1 MTTSVRPGAGSS
13 NAARRDVVSERL
25 LKGSVRKSYAP
36 VVDIDW
42 QAPIDPDKFFLP
54 PRVVSLY
61 GTPLWDSM
69 SREEQIELSRQEL
82 ANTLSAGIWFENILN
97 QALLRKMMHQDPTS
111 KSTHYELTELGDE
124 TRHMVMFGKAI
135 DKIGAKPVRPRL
147 YQRMIINTLPFF
159 FRGSVLWVAALVGE
173 EIFDSLQRQ
182 MMDDPE
188 LQPMVQRLMR
198 IHVTEEARH
207 IQFARDGLRQ
217 RTPSMRWYTRAWVA
231 NLNGVGGY
239 FFRYLFTNKVQYARV
254 GLDARAARR
263 IARASAHRREV
274 QVSGFAPL
282 AAFLEEVG
290 LMGRIGRRMWRRSGF
305 LPAKTPPLT
314 AAASGSATSVE
325 TDLTEEVFDGFAIL
339 DNGEGDRRVHVRL
352 TGHLDPIDGKYHWRG
367 TILDAPATVAAG
379 PVRLTIGTRTVD
391 ARITERTSQGTH
403 SIAGIGE
410 PPFELES
417 ADGPEVSAAG

>member
-1 MTTSVRPGAGSS
+1 MTTSVRPDGGS
-13 NAARRDVVSERL
+13 ARAERRDAFSERL

-54 PRVVSLY
+54 PRIVSLY
-61 GTPLWDSM
+61 GTSLWDSM

-111 KSTHYELTELGDE
+111 NSTHYELTELGDE

-159 FRGSVLWVAALVGE
+159 FRGSVLWVAALIGE

-217 RTPSMRWYTRAWVA
+217 RTPSMRWYKRAWVA

-254 GLDARAARR
+254 GLNARAARR

-274 QVSGFAPL
+274 QISGFAPL

-305 LPAKTPPLT
+305 LPAKAPQALT
-314 AAASGSATSVE
+314 AGEAAGSGAGV
-325 TDLTEEVFDGFAIL
+325 TEEVYDGFAIL
-339 DNGEGDRRVHVRL
+339 DTGDGDRRVHVRL
-352 TGHLDPIDGKYHWRG
+352 TGHLDPIDGQYHWRG
-367 TILDAPATVAAG
+367 TILDAPSTVAAG
-379 PVRLTIGTRTVD
+379 PVKLSIGARTVD

-403 SIAGIGE
+403 SIAGIGA
-410 PPFELES
+410 PPFELDEV
-417 ADGPEVSAAG
+417 EVSAAG

>member
-1 MTTSVRPGAGSS
+1 MTASVRSTGSA
-13 NAARRDVVSERL
+13 NAATRDAFSERL

-42 QAPIDPDKFFLP
+42 DAPLDPDKFFLP
-54 PRVVSLY
+54 PRIVSLY
-61 GTPLWDSM
+61 GTPLWDTM

-97 QALLRKMMHQDPTS
+97 QSLLRKMMHQDPTS
-111 KSTHYELTELGDE
+111 HSTHYELTELGDE

-147 YQRMIINTLPFF
+147 YQRIIINSLPFA

-182 MMDDPE
+182 MMDDPD

-207 IQFARDGLRQ
+207 IQFARDGLRK
-217 RTPSMRWYTRAWVA
+217 RMPSMPWYTRVWVA
-231 NLNGVGGY
+231 NLNGAGGP

-263 IARASAHRREV
+263 MARASAHRREV
-274 QVSGFAPL
+274 QISGFAPL

-290 LMGRIGRRMWRRSGF
+290 LMGRIGRRMWRRAGF
-305 LPAKTPPLT
+305 LST
-314 AAASGSATSVE
+314 AAPDRLPAS
-325 TDLTEEVFDGFAIL
+325 TDAGDVTTDEVYDGFAIL
-339 DNGEGDRRVHVRL
+339 DAGDGDRRVHVRL
-352 TGHLDPIDGKYHWRG
+352 AGHLVPIDGRFHWRG
-367 TILDAPATVAAG
+367 TILDAPDTLSPGA
-379 PVRLTIGTRTVD
+379 VRISIGTRTVD

-403 SIAGIGE
+403 SIVGVGE
-410 PPFELES
+410 PPFELDG
-417 ADGPEVSAAG
+417 ADRSDVTAAG